1 MSGYRFFRVLQAM
14 IIAPFVILLPFA
26 GCVIFTVN
34 ELSLEHSYHQRYGSE
49 WQAQY
54 EKNIGSLDKAH
65 ERVGAAS
72 LGIIAIP
79 SLTYWVYRAIRKN
92 PHRANSKKHHRERR
106 MSNTERVMQARS
118 RALLWNYL
126 GLLGIVIGML
136 LAIFRWHIFA
146 DHANE
151 SIMGI
156 FVFGAGYCSIICG
169 CWWWLKAKSWSEA
182 LVVIGMWPLPIMFIP
197 YVRIIFVRL
206 LVATSPILLL
216 LVMLLTPAI
225 LFVVVAT
232 LPDKS
237 GVNRKQRR
245 GMKWKDIGEKR
256 QA

>member
-1 MSGYRFFRVLQAM
+1 MSGYRFFRILQVM
-14 IIAPFVILLPFA
+14 VVAPFLILLPLAF
-26 GCVIFTVN
+26 CVIFTVK
-34 ELSLEHSYHQRYGSE
+34 ELSLESSYRQRYGSE

-54 EKNIGSLDKAH
+54 EKNIGSLSKAH

-79 SLTYWVYRAIRKN
+79 SLTYWVYRAIRKD
-92 PHRANSKKHHRERR
+92 PHRSHSRKNRRESR

-126 GLLGIVIGML
+126 GLLGIAVGML

-146 DHANE
+146 THENE
-151 SIMGI
+151 FILGM
-156 FVFGAGYCSIICG
+156 FVFTAGYICVMAG
-169 CWWWLKAKSWSEA
+169 CWWWLRAKDWSEA
-182 LVVIGMWPLPIMFIP
+182 LVIIGTWPLVIVFIP
-197 YVRIIFVRL
+197 FVRIIVLRVL
-206 LVATSPILLL
+206 LASSPVLLL

-225 LFVVVAT
+225 LFTVVAT

-245 GMKWKDIGEKR
+245 PMNWKDIGEKR
-256 QA
+256 QS